1 MTKFLSP
8 KNINAAE
15 IGNVGEFPSWEWTE
29 KRGINRQWTELQ
41 QTENEWKILKL
52 LGNCHV

>member
-15 IGNVGEFPSWEWTE
+15 IGNVGEFPSLEWTE

-41 QTENEWKILKL
+41 QTENE
-52 LGNCHV
+52 